1 MNNRV
6 LPNLPSTP
14 SLFGSGLFRPVTPSA
29 SPAPPGGWL
38 DQSVPFTPK
47 SNMTSL
53 ETGNHQRCVPQ
64 VATPRTGFSP
74 WISSHIVPHTPI
86 KEETILQESSQETKS
101 NAEIEDLFGV
111 VPNMEMTTSS
121 STASSQSSS
130 SLPPPQ
136 HHGSEE
142 TKVPIK
148 RCKRYLV

>member
-6 LPNLPSTP
+6 PPNSPSTP
-14 SLFGSGLFRPVTPSA
+14 NLFGSGLYRPVTPSA
-29 SPAPPGGWL
+29 SPAPGGWL

-64 VATPRTGFSP
+64 VAATTPRTGFSP

-101 NAEIEDLFGV
+101 NAEIEDGV

-121 STASSQSSS
+121 SPDASSQSST

-136 HHGSEE
+136 RHGSEE